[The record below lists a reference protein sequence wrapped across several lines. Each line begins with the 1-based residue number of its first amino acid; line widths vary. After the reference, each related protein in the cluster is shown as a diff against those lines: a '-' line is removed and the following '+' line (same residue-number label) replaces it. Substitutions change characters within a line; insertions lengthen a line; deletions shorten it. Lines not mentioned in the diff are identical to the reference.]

1 MRLFKI
7 VGILIVPC
15 LGDFSLFHKNMEREY
30 SKEYVAVI
38 STILSSRSLTCSSA
52 SVTLLLIHSSVL
64 FIPVCSFVILGL
76 WKTFIAS
83 SPFFPR
89 DPESSS
95 LSLFWILLLE
105 DCLSPFHLL
114 VFSGDLSYSFIWD
127 IILCLLILI
136 SFLWLWFSFWRQ
148 WDCLILA
155 SSACPLVN
163 ESKGLCKLLD
173 GRDWQ
178 LGKIDLALGAGPCP
192 VKL

>member
-1 MRLFKI
+1 MYLASIFSRIQNVHENYIYHYGQSLRITLKQLCLLENPLVAKKSSFFFSFSSLANMTTRLFKI

-64 FIPVCSFVILGL
+64 FIPVSSFVLLGL

-83 SPFFPR
+83 SAFFPR

-95 LSLFWILLLE
+95 LSLF
-105 DCLSPFHLL
+105 
-114 VFSGDLSYSFIWD
+114 
-127 IILCLLILI
+127 
-136 SFLWLWFSFWRQ
+136 
-148 WDCLILA
+148 
-155 SSACPLVN
+155 
-163 ESKGLCKLLD
+163 
-173 GRDWQ
+173 
-178 LGKIDLALGAGPCP
+178 
-192 VKL
+192 

>member
-1 MRLFKI
+1 MYLASIFSRIQNVHENYIYHYGQSLRITLKQLCLLENPLVAKKSSFFFFSFSSLANMTMRLFKI

-64 FIPVCSFVILGL
+64 FIPVCSFVLLGL

-95 LSLFWILLLE
+95 LSLF
-105 DCLSPFHLL
+105 
-114 VFSGDLSYSFIWD
+114 
-127 IILCLLILI
+127 
-136 SFLWLWFSFWRQ
+136 
-148 WDCLILA
+148 
-155 SSACPLVN
+155 
-163 ESKGLCKLLD
+163 
-173 GRDWQ
+173 
-178 LGKIDLALGAGPCP
+178 
-192 VKL
+192 